1 MRPRDR
7 DLVNRLCA
15 GLHAFEQH
23 QQALPGISV
32 APARRA
38 LIEQLLASVHR
49 VEYVRRLCQ
58 LELSACRA
66 DPNDI
71 RFDPLK
77 AAVLH
82 IRDGSREEAFWLV
95 FLSIHFGKHAG
106 GGWRYLREVYGRLGD
121 RWRWDW
127 AQTSADPSGFRDW
140 LDRHQAAVRRTGV
153 PGGFGNHRKYESLDG
168 HSASGTGA
176 VVESYI
182 TWVIPTMGHEGL
194 VRSVTLEAGGDR
206 RVGFDRLYRSMAAS
220 VLRFG
225 RLARFDYL
233 TMLAKLGLAP
243 IEAGSPYL
251 QGSTGPLRG
260 ARLLFGGNHDAA
272 ELDDWL
278 VELDR
283 DLQVGMQVLE
293 DALCNWQKSPST
305 FEPFRG

>member
-1 MRPRDR
+1 
-7 DLVNRLCA
+7 
-15 GLHAFEQH
+15 
-23 QQALPGISV
+23 
-32 APARRA
+32 
-38 LIEQLLASVHR
+38 
-49 VEYVRRLCQ
+49 
-58 LELSACRA
+58 
-66 DPNDI
+66 
-71 RFDPLK
+71 
-77 AAVLH
+77 
-82 IRDGSREEAFWLV
+82 
-95 FLSIHFGKHAG
+95 
-106 GGWRYLREVYGRLGD
+106 
-121 RWRWDW
+121 
-127 AQTSADPSGFRDW
+127 
-140 LDRHQAAVRRTGV
+140 
-153 PGGFGNHRKYESLDG
+153 
-168 HSASGTGA
+168 
-176 VVESYI
+176 
-182 TWVIPTMGHEGL
+182 MGHEGL